1 MMADDMALKILKM
14 RAGLCSWAHV
24 MERFGSH
31 YTTAN
36 GLRGALKRWS
46 IHRGCEISWAFPHRG
61 SKGKHLNVIP
71 PPRWEDEIQ
80 RGLAVADPIWGF

>member
-46 IHRGCEISWAFPHRG
+46 IRKGCEISWAFPRR
-61 SKGKHLNVIP
+61 KGNGWQMHIRP
-71 PPRWEDEIQ
+71 PANWEDEIQ
-80 RGLAVADPIWGF
+80 RV